1 MVEKKQNYGLKGKL
15 KLISGKRIES
25 PLNQK
30 TRPTSS
36 KVREAIINILGNKLE
51 EASWLDLCSGSG
63 VMACEAMQKGVKRIL
78 AIEKQKETAKI
89 CKKNLIDISKTLDH
103 PFHIDVKCND
113 LISFLRKGPC
123 NKKVEF
129 FKDYPSSEQKFDFV
143 FLDPPYDSGLYEIP
157 QELLLAKQWIKKS
170 STLICECSSKSLP
183 RIHNGWELNKKKS
196 YGNTS
201 LLFLIP
207 NQALNCFDDTDSMH

>member
-1 MVEKKQNYGLKGKL
+1 MKGKL

-25 PLNQK
+25 PLNPK

-36 KVREAIINILGNKLE
+36 KVREAIINIIGNKLE

-63 VMACEAMQKGVKRIL
+63 AMACEALQKGVKRIL
-78 AIEKQKETAKI
+78 AIEKQRETAKT
-89 CKKNLIDISKTLDH
+89 CKRNLIEVSNTMDH
-103 PFHIDVKCND
+103 SIHVEVICNE
-113 LISFLRKGPC
+113 LISFLKKGPK
-123 NKKVEF
+123 NKTIGF
-129 FKDYPSSEQKFDFV
+129 TKDSLNTDKKFDFV
-143 FLDPPYDSGLYEIP
+143 FLDPPYESGLYELS
-157 QELLLAKQWIKKS
+157 QELLLSKQWIKKS
-170 STLICECSSKSLP
+170 TILICECSSKSMP
-183 RIHNGWELNKKKS
+183 RIHNGWKLNKEKF